1 MKFVRVLLLCLV
13 CWLDKDSSS
22 LLVHASNCTSIAM
35 SNSELAI
42 SRQICLCSSTFS
54 REKLLLQYPLLLTF
68 KLHPQPF
75 ARNDCTFWHSL
86 TSHSLHCISGSNSIL
101 VSGISALVRSWNRLV
116 LPTANYPRMFQEGS
130 MCSEYDP
137 FLNFVFQSFSFFG
150 ISELWKGC
158 PLVVGYRACVLA
170 IYYLR
175 RLALLFISQIINKQE
190 MKQIDVTFWQV
201 LKIGSKNKGSY
212 NFH

>member
-1 MKFVRVLLLCLV
+1 MRQTAQVSPCLIQSWPFQDKFVYVPVRFPEKNYCCSIHCYWHSNCIRSPLPEMILPFGAHWHHTPSIASRGPTRYWCLV
-13 CWLDKDSSS
+13 
-22 LLVHASNCTSIAM
+22 
-35 SNSELAI
+35 
-42 SRQICLCSSTFS
+42 
-54 REKLLLQYPLLLTF
+54 P
-68 KLHPQPF
+68 PQPIHLH
-75 ARNDCTFWHSL
+75 RCQ
-86 TSHSLHCISGSNSIL
+86 SHLS
-101 VSGISALVRSWNRLV
+101 ISALIRSWNRLV

-137 FLNFVFQSFSFFG
+137 YLNFVFQSFSFFG

>member
-13 CWLDKDSSS
+13 CRLDKDSSS
-22 LLVHASNCTSIAM
+22 LLVHASNCASITM
-35 SNSELAI
+35 SNSELAF

-75 ARNDCTFWHSL
+75 AKNDSTFWRSF

-101 VSGISALVRSWNRLV
+101 VSGSSATNSSSSLSESLEYICSCSLGNRFV
-116 LPTANYPRMFQEGS
+116 LPTANHPRMFREGS

-137 FLNFVFQSFSFFG
+137 FLNFVFRSFAFFV
-150 ISELWKGC
+150 ISEL
-158 PLVVGYRACVLA
+158 
-170 IYYLR
+170 
-175 RLALLFISQIINKQE
+175 
-190 MKQIDVTFWQV
+190 
-201 LKIGSKNKGSY
+201 
-212 NFH
+212 